1 MSRTEL
7 LEHRYADDCALVAD
21 SLDSL
26 QLFLSHTSAF
36 YQKLGLSINVSKTEL
51 MEYLPTAQQLH
62 SELHT
67 DGSQLKKVNTFKYL
81 GSHIS
86 ANGHIVLVYR

>member
-1 MSRTEL
+1 
-7 LEHRYADDCALVAD
+7 
-21 SLDSL
+21 
-26 QLFLSHTSAF
+26 
-36 YQKLGLSINVSKTEL
+36 

-62 SELHT
+62 SELHI

-86 ANGHIVLVYR
+86 ANGHIDDEINNRPTVLMEGSA